1 MALTASQIMAFPT
14 SVEALRQHARGL
26 LDAADLFPGVTA
38 IFATEQRG
46 MMANIGL
53 SLYFEGGKDER
64 QRHIVLARFLDQ
76 VEARAVAS
84 RNTAD
89 SFIKEMLKYGYL
101 SQSTKGAGDKRVRPL
116 VPTEKS
122 MLAVFAWATEHLK
135 TLDGFDS
142 GNRTGNL
149 IRAPEVLAD
158 LQPKIAVGLV
168 GKGGDYV
175 ATGTLALFAWA
186 NKSKLFFLRI
196 LASLMPVEGDATRF
210 LTDVNSIADLAA
222 WMSVSASHI
231 ARPLREAEA
240 IGSLGWTST
249 RGQSPMWIATGFL
262 QEIMSEQAA
271 RLAFFDEAYELVF
284 TKDTKIASAVPS
296 V

>member
-1 MALTASQIMAFPT
+1 
-14 SVEALRQHARGL
+14 
-26 LDAADLFPGVTA
+26 
-38 IFATEQRG
+38 

-101 SQSTKGAGDKRVRPL
+101 SRTASETGDKRIRPL

-122 MLAVFAWATEHLK
+122 MLAVFAWALEHLK
-135 TLDGFDS
+135 TLDAFDG
-142 GNRTGNL
+142 GNRTGDL
-149 IRAPEVLAD
+149 VRAPEVLAD
-158 LQPKIAVGLV
+158 LQPRIAVGLV
-168 GKGGDYV
+168 GKGGDDV

-186 NKSKLFFLRI
+186 NKSKLLFLRI
-196 LASLMPVEGDATRF
+196 LASLMRVEGDATRF
-210 LTDVNSIADLAA
+210 LTDINSITDLAA

-231 ARPLREAEA
+231 ARPLREAEV
-240 IGSLGWTST
+240 IGSLGWSGV
-249 RGQSPMWIATGFL
+249 RGQSPMWISSGFL
-262 QEIMSEQAA
+262 EEIMDEQAA

-284 TKDTKIASAVPS
+284 A
-296 V
+296 